1 MKKMMF
7 TMEGNLCAARI
18 REGRYRHN
26 PPLTQEDLA
35 RKIQFLGNENM
46 TSLIISRIEKNQRHV
61 CDGELL
67 LMIKVH
73 ETEFS
78 PVIVKHPFT
87 DSGIAGIQYNGAFK
101 VLNIVGSSHDLSL
114 WLNFM
119 ERKIEEADSLFKIFM
134 MVTKPYRL
142 TFLKYIEPYLSRND
156 FSNILVNAWMSAE
169 YVNQYIDVSKNKLIS
184 MFKSANP
191 AIMMDEG
198 EYKQFKN
205 LEDVLT
211 VYRGV
216 TSYNSKS
223 IKVMSWTLSLD
234 TAKWFSNRFGEK
246 GTVYKAHIRKQYV
259 FALLNGRNESE
270 VVVDPEYLTDV
281 IKMQD

>member
-1 MKKMMF
+1 
-7 TMEGNLCAARI
+7 
-18 REGRYRHN
+18 
-26 PPLTQEDLA
+26 
-35 RKIQFLGNENM
+35 
-46 TSLIISRIEKNQRHV
+46 
-61 CDGELL
+61 
-67 LMIKVH
+67 
-73 ETEFS
+73 
-78 PVIVKHPFT
+78 
-87 DSGIAGIQYNGAFK
+87 
-101 VLNIVGSSHDLSL
+101 
-114 WLNFM
+114 
-119 ERKIEEADSLFKIFM
+119 
-134 MVTKPYRL
+134 
-142 TFLKYIEPYLSRND
+142 
-156 FSNILVNAWMSAE
+156 MSAE

-281 IKMQD
+281 IKIRN